1 MTQSQHDG
9 ILFFLATLFACAVA
23 GAALTVCGCG
33 GAEFTVLETTIP
45 DAAPR
50 LVDRD
55 VVERAP
61 EIRAAEASM
70 SETAP
75 LNVDAMNTRDA
86 ETVESSIDTKDVEAA
101 RPDAATCDLAAC
113 PTHCPGGNPAC
124 CTTEGACGC
133 SDFGPVCLSI

>member
-9 ILFFLATLFACAVA
+9 ILFVLVTLFACAVA

-33 GAEFTVLETTIP
+33 GAEFTVLDVTPP

-55 VVERAP
+55 VAERAP
-61 EIRAAEASM
+61 EIKSADASL
-70 SETAP
+70 SETSS

-86 ETVESSIDTKDVEAA
+86 EAVESSIDTKDVEAA
-101 RPDAATCDLAAC
+101 RPDAATCDLTTC
-113 PTHCPGGNPAC
+113 STHCPGGNPAC
-124 CTTEGACGC
+124 CTTGGTCGC
-133 SDFGPVCLSI
+133 SDFGPVCI